1 MQSQGHVQM
10 ALRVLRYGQ
19 NPQAAADAP
28 RWRVTGG
35 KGVAVEPHFDAAVVA
50 GLRALGHEVTVEAGN
65 GVFAFG
71 GAQLVL
77 RQGDIYIAGSDSRKD
92 GCAVAF

>member
-1 MQSQGHVQM
+1 MLH
-10 ALRVLRYGQ
+10 YGQ

-35 KGVAVEPHFDAAVVA
+35 RQVAVEPGFNAEVVSALAA
-50 GLRALGHEVTVEAGN
+50 RGHAVTVERGN

-77 RQGDIYIAGSDSRKD
+77 RHGEAYIAGSDPRKN
-92 GCAVAF
+92 GQAVAF

>member
-1 MQSQGHVQM
+1 
-10 ALRVLRYGQ
+10 GQ

-35 KGVAVEPHFDAAVVA
+35 RGVAVEPDFDPAVVQA
-50 GLRALGHEVTVEAGN
+50 LRERGHDIQVESGS

-71 GAQLVL
+71 GAQLIL
-77 RQGDIYIAGSDSRKD
+77 RQGSHYVGGSDPRKD
-92 GCAVAF
+92 GQVAAY